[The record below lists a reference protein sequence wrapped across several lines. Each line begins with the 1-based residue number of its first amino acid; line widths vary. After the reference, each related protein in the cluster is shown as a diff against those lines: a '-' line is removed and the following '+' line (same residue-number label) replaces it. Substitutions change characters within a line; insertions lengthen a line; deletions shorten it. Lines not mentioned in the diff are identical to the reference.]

1 MGTMHSIF
9 RLSRLAAPLAAF
21 SFLLI
26 VPAAAQTITLTDI
39 AGREVT
45 LQRPAQHV
53 LLGEGR
59 QLNALALLHPNPV
72 GLVAGWLG
80 ELQRFDSATYALYR
94 EKFPD
99 IDKIP
104 LVGITSAASFSV
116 EKALSVRPD
125 VAIFSGGHGPSARS
139 AEAVRQIEAAGIP
152 VVFVD
157 FHNKPLEN
165 TIPSMEILG
174 KVLGREEQA
183 SAFVALYKERL
194 DRIARGVGEAR
205 EKPKVFLHM
214 HAVLRE
220 CCLSAGKGNLGEF
233 IAFAG
238 GENIAAAV
246 LPGPTGQLNQE
257 YVLAAKPDIYIATG
271 GAHTIGKGLAIGTS
285 VDEQQARESLAAMI
299 RAPNFASMPAVKNEA
314 AFGLWHHFY
323 NSPLNILA
331 VEAMATWFHPE
342 IFKDLDPERSLAEIN
357 TRFLAVPYKGTYW
370 VSLKSPNH

>member
-1 MGTMHSIF
+1 MDRSIC
-9 RLSRLAAPLAAF
+9 RILRLAAWAF
-21 SFLLI
+21 GAVSLLFGSS
-26 VPAAAQTITLTDI
+26 AFAQSITLTDI
-39 AGREVT
+39 AGRQVT
-45 LQRPAQHV
+45 LERPAQHV
-53 LLGEGR
+53 ILGVGR
-59 QLNALALLHPNPV
+59 QLNALALLHPDPV

-94 EKFPD
+94 EKFPA

-125 VAIFSGGHGPSARS
+125 VAIFSGGHGPSERS
-139 AEAVRQIEAAGIP
+139 SEAVRQIEAAGIP

-157 FHNKPLEN
+157 FHGKPLEN
-165 TIPSMEILG
+165 TMPSMEILG

-183 SAFVALYKERL
+183 RAFAAFYKERL
-194 DRIARGVGEAR
+194 DRIARGIAATR

-214 HAVLRE
+214 HAQLRE

-246 LPGPTGQLNQE
+246 LPGPTGQLNLE

-285 VDEQQARESLAAMI
+285 VDERQARESLAAVI
-299 RAPNFASMPAVKNEA
+299 RAPGFASIPAVKNEA

-331 VEAMATWFHPE
+331 LEAMATWFHPE
-342 IFKDLDPERSLAEIN
+342 AFKDLDPEKSLAEVN
-357 TRFLAVPYKGTYW
+357 ARFLAAPYKGNYW
-370 VSLKSPNH
+370 VSLKPRSR